1 MTFSEINALGQIID
15 TTWGHSSTAM
25 PGHSVKVT
33 HAGDQLC
40 ITYTMVCTF
49 ASEQAM
55 SEQARSYEKD
65 ADQILQ
71 KLAAKIKND
80 FREMTGRTLKL
91 KETRPPDSSFEIIS
105 VQSHVSPKRTALYR
119 RQHFLT
125 VE

>member
-15 TTWGHSSTAM
+15 TTWGHTSTAM

-33 HAGDQLC
+33 LAGDQLC

-49 ASEQAM
+49 ASEHAM

-65 ADQILQ
+65 ADQIIQ
-71 KLAAKIKND
+71 KLATKIKGD
-80 FREMTGRTLKL
+80 FRESTGRGLKMRESR
-91 KETRPPDSSFEIIS
+91 KPDSSFEIIS

-119 RQHFLT
+119 RHHFLT